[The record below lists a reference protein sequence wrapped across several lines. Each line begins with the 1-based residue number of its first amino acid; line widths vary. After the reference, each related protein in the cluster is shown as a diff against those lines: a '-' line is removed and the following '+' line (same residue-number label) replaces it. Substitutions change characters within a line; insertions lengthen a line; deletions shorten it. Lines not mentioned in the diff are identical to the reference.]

1 MLNGLE
7 PIALQPGYNWNNT
20 TIKERHSG
28 ACVRAQI
35 YRRHHFWPFHHLLR
49 AHDVLLSQIV
59 LQRSRADVC
68 IYVSDKEPCSPLC
81 VGDVMFCGQMGLAS
95 YICTYYN
102 YTCAG
107 PAALRLL

>member
-1 MLNGLE
+1 MSLTLSGYFFANMWCLSVLSCAELIDKCMLNGLE

-20 TIKERHSG
+20 TIKEIHSG

-68 IYVSDKEPCSPLC
+68 ICL
-81 VGDVMFCGQMGLAS
+81 
-95 YICTYYN
+95 
-102 YTCAG
+102 
-107 PAALRLL
+107 